1 VLAVG
6 LLATGCQ
13 TELHCE
19 PLKRCGGD
27 LMAGATQVGQH
38 KQTEWVASAQDACM
52 DLVQL
57 PVVPISISQQPARP
71 NGKKAVGNATVDWCS
86 SLSQK
91 PDGSLRYQPFF
102 PIIPLKNA
110 HLKLFDDGTFDAH
123 FTAQAPQH
131 LAFSAQ
137 CISAQGIR
145 VSCPELG
152 RRIKEAIAAEAN
164 VYNMLCYDDP
174 EDAGGCMCDYDLALF
189 TSLPG
194 SWSANSDGLVTFFD
208 QSLAPFPP
216 APADYCQEADN
227 LGQPTKLSMTG
238 HNGTQLFNRPDLR
251 SLVFHPPGCSDGMQT
266 GTEEGVDCGAACG
279 NTCPTCTDGVQN
291 QDETGV
297 DCGGITCKDAC
308 ACFNGVQDP
317 WEDGVDC
324 GGPCSL
330 LCSCSNGKKDGD
342 ESGVDCGGECQKR
355 FSDSGPIECK

>member
-1 VLAVG
+1 
-6 LLATGCQ
+6 
-13 TELHCE
+13 
-19 PLKRCGGD
+19 
-27 LMAGATQVGQH
+27 
-38 KQTEWVASAQDACM
+38 
-52 DLVQL
+52 
-57 PVVPISISQQPARP
+57 
-71 NGKKAVGNATVDWCS
+71 
-86 SLSQK
+86 
-91 PDGSLRYQPFF
+91 
-102 PIIPLKNA
+102 
-110 HLKLFDDGTFDAH
+110 
-123 FTAQAPQH
+123 
-131 LAFSAQ
+131 
-137 CISAQGIR
+137 
-145 VSCPELG
+145 
-152 RRIKEAIAAEAN
+152 
-164 VYNMLCYDDP
+164 
-174 EDAGGCMCDYDLALF
+174 MCDYDLALF

-266 GTEEGVDCGAACG
+266 GTKE
-279 NTCPTCTDGVQN
+279 
-291 QDETGV
+291 GV